1 MKQYLDIGQEPN
13 FQKIIIV
20 SAILHLIFITL
31 ATIPIKTKERE
42 YKSYFVNIVGP
53 SEVRS
58 TAKAPRVRKTVPK
71 KTVSKKTAAKE
82 KGAVKMK
89 APPRKRVAPKKGV
102 SLEPEKKAA
111 KVSKEIE
118 RLRAIKALSQR
129 KQHKKEQAAKAGEAD
144 EDIAQ
149 AIEVIR
155 KKKLGTASARA
166 GIPGAGTSVH
176 SDSYYALV
184 TQQIWSEWIYPDFD
198 ASGLEVVISIKIDKQ
213 GRVISQK
220 IEKSSG
226 NTLFDRSAA
235 KAISKASPLPPP
247 AVEMEIGVR
256 FYL

>member
-1 MKQYLDIGQEPN
+1 MKQYLSIGTEPSL
-13 FQKIIIV
+13 QKIIIA
-20 SAILHLIFITL
+20 SAIFHLIFITL
-31 ATIPIKTKERE
+31 ATIPIKTKDRE

-58 TAKAPRVRKTVPK
+58 TAQKRRGKKTVPQ
-71 KTVSKKTAAKE
+71 KTVTKE

-102 SLEPEKKAA
+102 SLEPEKKA
-111 KVSKEIE
+111 KQVSKEIE
-118 RLRAIKALSQR
+118 RLRAIKALSAKRAR
-129 KQHKKEQAAKAGEAD
+129 KSEETAKAGEAD
-144 EDIAQ
+144 ADIEQ

-155 KKKLGTASARA
+155 KKKLGSSSAQA
-166 GIPGAGTSVH
+166 GIPGSQSSVNA
-176 SDSYYALV
+176 DSYYALV

-198 ASGLEVVISIKIDKQ
+198 ATGLEVVISIKIDKQ

-220 IEKSSG
+220 IEQSSG